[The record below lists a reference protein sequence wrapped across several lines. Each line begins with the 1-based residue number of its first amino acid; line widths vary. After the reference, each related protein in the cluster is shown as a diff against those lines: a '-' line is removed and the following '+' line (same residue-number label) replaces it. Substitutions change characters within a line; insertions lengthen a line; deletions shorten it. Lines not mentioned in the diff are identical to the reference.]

1 MKKNLLLFAA
11 FLTLFSC
18 KKENSFILDNKIN
31 VYQIKNNYIN
41 TTDKRIVTFFNFLT
55 ISDLNDIVNYKEDAF
70 VFIYAPNCASTCGT
84 FRTFFESYI
93 YKNKILVNYSEIG
106 LISQIEGFK
115 NLEIVSQFILIRD
128 GKLLNA
134 TKVDDNNSSSFIE
147 EYFDKYINIKNTMIA
162 NDLYYDDENIKLSSS
177 VHLLYNKKLY
187 DDRNYILFNNIDLY
201 LEDNL
206 KVLFINRDKV
216 NYKSLYSYLNE
227 NEVDSINFIK
237 SNDYIDQKY
246 NLNANDIE
254 STYLSKQGDKY
265 ISYSLTISSK
275 S

>member
-84 FRTFFESYI
+84 FRIFFESYI

-147 EYFDKYINIKNTMIA
+147 EYFDKYIKIKNTMIT

-187 DDRNYILFNNIDLY
+187 NDRNYILFNNIDLY

-206 KVLFINRDKV
+206 KVLFINKEKV
-216 NYKSLYSYLNE
+216 DYKSLYSYLNE

-237 SNDYIDQKY
+237 NSDYIDQKY
-246 NLNANDIE
+246 NLNANDIA
-254 STYLSKQGDKY
+254 STYLCKQGDKY